1 MLARLQHIRRR
12 RADLRSSLDFER
24 MFEAWEESC
33 VPSYCHRN
41 LAAAY
46 VSWLR
51 LFQAVELANKYV
63 REPRCVLDFGASVG
77 ELGHLV
83 APGARYEFIEQDGP
97 SAAFLQS
104 RLPAAAPTSL
114 ESAAAGFD
122 QIFAID
128 SLEHNDNYA
137 ELLGRLSQLLAPGG
151 VLVLSGPTE
160 NWLYRLGRRIAGYS
174 GHYHKTTIRHIERA
188 AEPLLRRRE
197 LRVITP
203 VAPLFRISAWSRTD
217 AAGD

>member
-1 MLARLQHIRRR
+1 MVSHLAHIRRR
-12 RADLRSSLDFER
+12 RADLRRSIDFEK

-51 LFQAVELANKYV
+51 LFQAVDLGDKYV
-63 REPRCVLDFGASVG
+63 REPGRVLDFGASVG
-77 ELGHLV
+77 ELGQLV
-83 APGARYEFIEQDGP
+83 APGARYEFIEQDEA
-97 SAAFLQS
+97 SAEFLKS
-104 RLPAAAPTSL
+104 RLPAATATSL
-114 ESAAAGFD
+114 EAAEPGFD

-137 ELLGRLSQLLAPGG
+137 ELLGRLSRLLSPGG
-151 VLVLSGPTE
+151 VLILSGPTE

-174 GHYHKTTIRHIERA
+174 GHYHKTTIRHIEDA
-188 AEPLLRRRE
+188 AEPLLKRRE
-197 LRVITP
+197 LRVIAP
-203 VAPLFRISAWSRTD
+203 IAPLFRISAWSRKDTP
-217 AAGD
+217 AA